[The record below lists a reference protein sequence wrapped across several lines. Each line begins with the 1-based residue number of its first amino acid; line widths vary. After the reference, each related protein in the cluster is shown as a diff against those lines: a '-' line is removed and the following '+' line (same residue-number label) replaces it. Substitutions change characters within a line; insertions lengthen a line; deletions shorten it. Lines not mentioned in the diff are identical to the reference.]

1 MITVLSSNSQ
11 SFAPDEKA
19 PLTIQTLTAPVEVKK
34 DPVNTTTTGIIF
46 DRVIEDNKTKS
57 AQVPIPTVL
66 TSGKSEKMNTPTGR
80 TDDRPGAVLIGP
92 GATPINVT
100 APVTG
105 SPVQS
110 TTSGKSE
117 KMNTATGR
125 TDDRP
130 GVEETVTNVINTV
143 GDLVSGKGI
152 VAPGTKEASSKAAQ
166 STSSAPTK
174 KDNTFT
180 YLAIGAGIIVVC
192 GLIYWYF
199 KK

>member
-19 PLTIQTLTAPVEVKK
+19 PLTIQNLTAPVEIKK

-46 DRVIEDNKTKS
+46 DRVIEDSKAKS

-66 TSGKSEKMNTPTGR
+66 TSVKSEKMNTATGR

-105 SPVQS
+105 TPALPTPS
-110 TTSGKSE
+110 
-117 KMNTATGR
+117 GR
-125 TDDRP
+125 TMNITERP

-143 GDLVSGKGI
+143 GDLISGKGI
-152 VAPGTKEASSKAAQ
+152 VAPGTTEVSSKAAKAANE
-166 STSSAPTK
+166 APAK

-180 YLAIGAGIIVVC
+180 YIAIGAGIIAVC